1 MKRPH
6 RHALHSRPLVWMA
19 AIWLTISQAMGSVVV
34 NTNVYLD
41 EVEDPGNFLPWDY
54 GLSVA
59 ISRNGEDIT
68 SVFLSL
74 ENSMLT
80 LESYLLVGGIELYLA
95 EELDRFT
102 RQTID
107 RNDFTVL
114 LEHEPVLQMNTID
127 VGTGDFYLGINAGI
141 DSENGGNSSKRSL
154 FGWVKLRN
162 ASGQLT
168 LVESAMAYEGDGII
182 IGTTECIPEPAAY
195 ALLLGALALLAPLV
209 RRARFLKERF

>member
-1 MKRPH
+1 
-6 RHALHSRPLVWMA
+6 MA

-168 LVESAMAYEGDGII
+168 LVESARAYEGDGII